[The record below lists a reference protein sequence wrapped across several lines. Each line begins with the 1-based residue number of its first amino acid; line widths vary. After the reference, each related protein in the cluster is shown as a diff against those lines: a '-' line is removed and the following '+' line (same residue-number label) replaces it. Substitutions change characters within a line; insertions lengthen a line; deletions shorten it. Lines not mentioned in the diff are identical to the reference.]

1 MCLDSQ
7 DKSTD
12 RGDTSVPVIKSSSKY
27 CFKIKS
33 ALVKQRHFAGMLVI
47 KFLSKYLVSI
57 KSVLTKQRHV
67 DESRESGKTQTVQN
81 QVNVSK

>member
-7 DKSTD
+7 DESTD
-12 RGDTSVPVIKSSSKY
+12 RCDTSVPVIKSLSKY
-27 CFKIKS
+27 CFKS
-33 ALVKQRHFAGMLVI
+33 ALVKQQHFAGMLVI

-57 KSVLTKQRHV
+57 KSAVTKQRHV